1 MKVLEKRDVDGDFA
15 IRRRRECLDCGF
27 RFTTYERIEAPMLV
41 VIKKDGRKEV
51 YSRDKMSVGIYKAM
65 EKRPAEQS
73 VIEGFID
80 EVEKQ
85 LKAAADGEVNSS
97 HIGELILTNLRKL
110 DEVAY
115 VRFASVYKDFD
126 NIDSF
131 SNELESL
138 KQK

>member
-1 MKVLEKRDVDGDFA
+1 
-15 IRRRRECLDCGF
+15 
-27 RFTTYERIEAPMLV
+27 
-41 VIKKDGRKEV
+41 
-51 YSRDKMSVGIYKAM
+51 MSIGIYKAL
-65 EKRPAEQS
+65 EKRPTTQAA
-73 VIEGFID
+73 IENFID
-80 EVEKQ
+80 KVEKE
-85 LKAAADGEVNSS
+85 LKAAAECEVTSAL
-97 HIGELILTNLRKL
+97 IGDLILRNLKEL